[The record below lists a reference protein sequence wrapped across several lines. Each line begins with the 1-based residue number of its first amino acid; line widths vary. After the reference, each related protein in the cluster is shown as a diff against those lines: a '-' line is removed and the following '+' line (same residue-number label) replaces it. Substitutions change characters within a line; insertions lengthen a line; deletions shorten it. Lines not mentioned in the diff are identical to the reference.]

1 MRYTFTLQ
9 QHHYQELQE
18 TLIRDDGL
26 ERIAFILCGRSYIA
40 SDPWDSLPEERFL
53 SRKVKFLPNDM
64 VVDSS
69 PVHVTWETDFFV
81 KLLKEVEEQSL
92 AITVVHNHPNGYP
105 ELSEKDKV
113 NEKELFRVLQNRNGV
128 EQPHASL
135 VITPDGGISG
145 HSWDAELYTHPLDLI
160 RVFGNAFRIF
170 YPSKGQGD
178 LAKAFHRQELAFG
191 KALNHDLSK
200 LRIAVVGCGG
210 TGSAT
215 TTFLTRLGVGKILLV
230 DEDYVD
236 ETNLN
241 RLHCASISDA
251 KAKRLK
257 VDVLESAIINMG
269 LGTEIKTISKW
280 VETCDNADSLKSCDI
295 VFGCTD
301 DHQGR
306 LLLNRLAYFYLLP
319 VIDMGLLIKVSEAE
333 PPEISVLNGRVTVLF
348 PGNVCLL
355 CRNVINPEI
364 ARAEGL
370 QRNDPE
376 GYRELKK
383 EAYVI
388 GEGDPSPAVV
398 TFTTEVAIMAVNEFI
413 HRMQGFRGPEGSA
426 SERLRLFIRCEDRKT
441 GGKIREGCDLCD
453 KQNFWGRGDM
463 EPFLNRI

>member
-9 QHHYQELQE
+9 QPHYQELRE
-18 TLIRDDGL
+18 NLIRGDGL

-40 SDPWDSLPEERFL
+40 SDPWDSMPEERFL
-53 SRKVKFLPNDM
+53 SRKVIILPNSK

-92 AITVVHNHPNGYP
+92 AITVVHNHPDGYP
-105 ELSEKDKV
+105 DLSEKDKV
-113 NEKELFRVLQNRNGV
+113 NETKLFRILHNRN
-128 EQPHASL
+128 EIDRPHASL
-135 VITPDGGISG
+135 VITHDGGISG
-145 HSWDAELYTHPLDLI
+145 HIWDTELRTHPIDLI
-160 RVFGNAFRIF
+160 RVFGNEFKIF
-170 YPSKGQGD
+170 YSNKGQGD

-191 KALNHDLSK
+191 KALNHELSK

-215 TTFLTRLGVGKILLV
+215 ATLLARLGVGKILLI

-241 RLHCASISDA
+241 RMHCASISDA
-251 KAKRLK
+251 KAKRSK
-257 VDVLESAIINMG
+257 VHVLESAIKNMG
-269 LGTEIKTISKW
+269 LGTGVKAINKW
-280 VETCDNADSLKSCDI
+280 VESGKNIDSLKSCDI

-319 VIDMGLLIKVSEAE
+319 VIDMGLIIKVSEAE
-333 PPEISVLNGRVTVLF
+333 PPEISVLDGRVTALF
-348 PGNVCLL
+348 PRNVCLI

-370 QRNDPE
+370 RRNDSE

-388 GEGDPSPAVV
+388 GEGDPSPAVM
-398 TFTTEVAIMAVNEFI
+398 TFTTEIAIMAVNEFI
-413 HRMQGFRGPEGSA
+413 HRIQGFRGPDGSA
-426 SERLRLFIRCEDRKT
+426 SERRRLFIHCEDRKT
-441 GGKIREGCDLCD
+441 GGKIRKGCDLCD

>member
-9 QHHYQELQE
+9 QQHYKELRDN
-18 TLIRDDGL
+18 LIRDDGL

-40 SDPWDSLPEERFL
+40 SDPWNPLPEERFL
-53 SRKVKFLPNDM
+53 SMKVIILPDHM
-64 VVDSS
+64 VLDSS
-69 PVHVTWETDFFV
+69 HTHVTWATEFFV
-81 KLLKEVEEQSL
+81 KLLKEVEEKSL

-105 ELSEKDKV
+105 ELSEIDKV
-113 NEKELFRVLQNRNGV
+113 NEKELFRVLRNRNGI
-128 EQPHASL
+128 ERPHASL
-135 VITPDGGISG
+135 VITPDGSISG
-145 HSWDAELYTHPLDLI
+145 HSWDAALNNHPLDLI
-160 RVFGNAFRIF
+160 RVFGKEFRIF

-215 TTFLTRLGVGKILLV
+215 ATFLARLGVGKILLI

-251 KAKRLK
+251 KAKRPK

-269 LGTEIKTISKW
+269 LGTEIKTISNW
-280 VETCDNADSLKSCDI
+280 VETDNNTDSLKSCDI

-333 PPEISVLNGRVTVLF
+333 PPETSF
-348 PGNVCLL
+348 PL
-355 CRNVINPEI
+355 
-364 ARAEGL
+364 
-370 QRNDPE
+370 
-376 GYRELKK
+376 
-383 EAYVI
+383 
-388 GEGDPSPAVV
+388 
-398 TFTTEVAIMAVNEFI
+398 
-413 HRMQGFRGPEGSA
+413 
-426 SERLRLFIRCEDRKT
+426 
-441 GGKIREGCDLCD
+441 
-453 KQNFWGRGDM
+453 
-463 EPFLNRI
+463 